1 MCLIYK
7 KNFKAYGF
15 ETIKVVKQ
23 TKAMSKA
30 VFQGNFQ
37 VGKQYVAQNE
47 RKINQETIFQEE
59 KDMNKTGD
67 EYKKIENANKK
78 SQK

>member
-7 KNFKAYGF
+7 KTFKAYGF

-30 VFQGNFQ
+30 VF
-37 VGKQYVAQNE
+37 
-47 RKINQETIFQEE
+47 
-59 KDMNKTGD
+59 
-67 EYKKIENANKK
+67 
-78 SQK
+78 